1 MKLLERL
8 RSQPAWQSAD
18 PSERIEAVRGL
29 EDDAVDLLIEIA
41 REDPAPEVRLAAVE
55 QMPNLRTLVRFLQD
69 PGDDAAARAEAV
81 EGVRET
87 LVEAPDDIDMA
98 GAFDVLT
105 DGQDLARIAR
115 AAKSEVV
122 ARAALERVN
131 DEATLGAL
139 ARGVERTD
147 LAVDAVARID
157 GRDELLAVAVKSE
170 FKGPALAA
178 CERLAADA
186 LDEATLDVIV
196 RTAHSKASVR
206 WARAQLAAR
215 AEPDEPEA
223 PAEPEPDPD
232 VGVSACEQLE
242 SLADSTTDLE
252 QGRRDL
258 DAILEAWSNLDGPVA
273 PDVSARFAEA
283 RTAAEDRLLALDQ
296 TAVEAQRAAEQQ
308 AAAAAA
314 EAAAEAEAEEARRQ
328 AAAAAAEKR
337 EREAEQARLEAAE
350 AKAAR
355 KKEARDNLTQLET
368 LLDRVATVMSGDK
381 GVSLGEAERLLRDAR
396 QALKEM
402 PPLPSRHDREAI
414 TRKLRARVT
423 KLTVTVRELRE
434 FADWQQWANL
444 GVQETLC
451 REMEALASDDGRP
464 KSDDGPPKTDDES
477 PKSDDGSPKDDAAL
491 AGAFTDIMKRWRQAA
506 DVPKARG
513 QALWERFKAAHDK
526 VYPRCESY
534 FAARK
539 EEQAKNLKRRRELV
553 EEAERLA
560 ESTDWL
566 KTIERIAE
574 LQQEWKA
581 LGSTP
586 YKAQRKLWDRF
597 RAATGTF
604 FERRKAN
611 LTERKQVWADN
622 YARKE
627 ALCERV
633 EALAD
638 ADDLAAAINEAKQA
652 QAEWKSVGPVKR
664 SRSDAIWQRFRA
676 ACDVLFD
683 RQKERRKEAGPPAPD
698 AVDVEEQL
706 ARLNELCERAE
717 KLLPEGSPAPES
729 SAQESP
735 AERLARQWRERM
747 ASNTMGQGGD
757 STARRRAARDE
768 VKRLVAARRQLGSV
782 RSRDASAL
790 DRRFQRA
797 CNQIFRAS

>member
-18 PSERIEAVRGL
+18 PSGRIEAVRGL
-29 EDDAVDLLIEIA
+29 DDDAVDLLIEIA

-87 LVEAPDDIDMA
+87 LVEAADDIDMTD
-98 GAFDVLT
+98 AFDVLT
-105 DGQDLARIAR
+105 DEQDRARIAR

-131 DEATLGAL
+131 DEATLGAI

-147 LAVDAVARID
+147 LAVDAVARIAS
-157 GRDELLAVAVKSE
+157 RDELLAVAVKAE

-178 CERLAADA
+178 CERLSAETI
-186 LDEATLDVIV
+186 DEATLDVIV
-196 RTAHSKASVR
+196 RTAHSKASAR

-215 AEPDEPEA
+215 AEPEEPET

-232 VGVSACEQLE
+232 VGVSECERLE
-242 SLADSTTDLE
+242 ALADSTTDLE
-252 QGRRDL
+252 QGRSDL
-258 DAILEAWSNLDGPVA
+258 DAILETWSSLDGPVA
-273 PDVSARFAEA
+273 PEVGARFAEA

-314 EAAAEAEAEEARRQ
+314 EAEAEAEAIEARRQ
-328 AAAAAAEKR
+328 AAAAEAEKR

-355 KKEARDNLTQLET
+355 KKAARDNLTQLET
-368 LLDRVATVMSGDK
+368 LLDRVATVMAGDK
-381 GVSLGEAERLLRDAR
+381 GVSLGEAERLLREAR

-402 PPLPSRHDREAI
+402 PPLPSRHDRESI
-414 TRKLRARVT
+414 TRKLKARVT

-451 REMEALASDDGRP
+451 REMEALASDDG
-464 KSDDGPPKTDDES
+464 SA
-477 PKSDDGSPKDDAAL
+477 KDDAAL
-491 AGAFTDIMKRWRQAA
+491 AGTFSDIMKRWRQAA

-513 QALWERFKAAHDK
+513 QELWERFKAAHDK

-566 KTIERIAE
+566 KTVERMAV
-574 LQQEWKA
+574 LQKEWKA
-581 LGSTP
+581 LGSAP

-597 RAATGTF
+597 REANGTF

-622 YARKE
+622 YASKV
-627 ALCERV
+627 ALCERI

-638 ADDLAAAINEAKQA
+638 ADDLAAAINDAKQA

-664 SRSDAIWQRFRA
+664 SRSDAIWKRFRA
-676 ACDVLFD
+676 ACDALFD
-683 RQKERRKEAGPPAPD
+683 RHKERQRESGKDRARPADGERSTPPAAD
-698 AVDVEEQL
+698 REQQL
-706 ARLNELCERAE
+706 ARLSELCERAE
-717 KLLPEGSPAPES
+717 KLLPEDQLPPADAS
-729 SAQESP
+729 RESP
-735 AERLARQWRERM
+735 AEMLARQWRERM
-747 ASNTMGQGGD
+747 ASNTMGRRDD
-757 STARRRAARDE
+757 SAARQRAARDE
-768 VKRLVAARRQLGSV
+768 VKRLVAARRQLGSI
-782 RSRDASAL
+782 RGKDASAL

-797 CNQIFRAS
+797 CNQVFQA

>member
-18 PSERIEAVRGL
+18 PSGRIEAVRGL
-29 EDDAVDLLIEIA
+29 DDDAVDLLIEIA

-87 LVEAPDDIDMA
+87 LVEAADDIDMTD
-98 GAFDVLT
+98 AFDVLT
-105 DGQDLARIAR
+105 DEQDRARIAR

-131 DEATLGAL
+131 DEATLGAI

-147 LAVDAVARID
+147 LAVDAVARIAS
-157 GRDELLAVAVKSE
+157 RDELLAVAVKAE

-178 CERLAADA
+178 CERLSAETI
-186 LDEATLDVIV
+186 DEATLDVIV
-196 RTAHSKASVR
+196 RTAHSKASAR

-215 AEPDEPEA
+215 AEPEEPET

-232 VGVSACEQLE
+232 VGVSECERLE
-242 SLADSTTDLE
+242 ALADSTTDLE
-252 QGRRDL
+252 QGRSDL
-258 DAILEAWSNLDGPVA
+258 DAILETWSSLDGPVA
-273 PDVSARFAEA
+273 PEVGARFAEA

-296 TAVEAQRAAEQQ
+296 TAVEAQRAA
-308 AAAAAA
+308 
-314 EAAAEAEAEEARRQ
+314 AEAEAEAEAIEARRQ
-328 AAAAAAEKR
+328 AAAAEAEKR

-355 KKEARDNLTQLET
+355 KKAARDNLTQLET
-368 LLDRVATVMSGDK
+368 LLDRVATVMAGDK
-381 GVSLGEAERLLRDAR
+381 GVSLGEAERLLREAR

-402 PPLPSRHDREAI
+402 PPLPSRHDRESI
-414 TRKLRARVT
+414 TRKLKARVT

-451 REMEALASDDGRP
+451 REMEALASDDG
-464 KSDDGPPKTDDES
+464 SA
-477 PKSDDGSPKDDAAL
+477 KDDAAL
-491 AGAFTDIMKRWRQAA
+491 AGTFSDIMKRWRQAA

-513 QALWERFKAAHDK
+513 QELWERFKAAHDK

-566 KTIERIAE
+566 KTVERMAA
-574 LQQEWKA
+574 LQKEWKA
-581 LGSTP
+581 LGSAP

-597 RAATGTF
+597 REANGTF

-622 YARKE
+622 YASKV
-627 ALCERV
+627 ALCERI

-638 ADDLAAAINEAKQA
+638 ADDLAAAINDAKQA

-664 SRSDAIWQRFRA
+664 SRSDAIWKRFRA
-676 ACDVLFD
+676 ACDALFD
-683 RQKERRKEAGPPAPD
+683 RHKERQRESGKDRARPADGERSTPPAAD
-698 AVDVEEQL
+698 REQQL
-706 ARLNELCERAE
+706 ARLSELCERAE
-717 KLLPEGSPAPES
+717 KLLPEDQLPPADAS
-729 SAQESP
+729 RESP
-735 AERLARQWRERM
+735 AEMLARQWRERM
-747 ASNTMGQGGD
+747 ASNTMGRRDD
-757 STARRRAARDE
+757 SAARQRAARDE
-768 VKRLVAARRQLGSV
+768 VKRLVAARRQLGSI
-782 RSRDASAL
+782 RGKDASAL

-797 CNQIFRAS
+797 CNQVFQA